1 MFTHKEGQQTPS
13 RLNTKKKKNTTRHIT
28 IKLLKA
34 KDKEKIL
41 KATRKMDGVA
51 DTANRNKEK
60 NGRGFPQSDKEHLMK
75 TQN

>member
-1 MFTHKEGQQTPS
+1 M
-13 RLNTKKKKNTTRHIT
+13 
-28 IKLLKA
+28 KA